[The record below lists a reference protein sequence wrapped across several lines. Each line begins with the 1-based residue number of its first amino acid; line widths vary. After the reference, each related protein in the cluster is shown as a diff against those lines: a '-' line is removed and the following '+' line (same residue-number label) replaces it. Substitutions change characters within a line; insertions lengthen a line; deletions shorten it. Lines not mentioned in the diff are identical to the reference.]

1 MDVTFAAFREQFPE
15 EPPTSA
21 FVGVAQ
27 GAIEAAIKEALQLH
41 DKRNLATLYLVG
53 HLLALDQEYYDAL
66 WRRKDRPDGGSG
78 VVNSEQI
85 GQRRIAYLTMAGE
98 SERRAFYVTSPYGRG
113 IFWHLRTGRQAA
125 QISAASGR
133 LTPKPISDSQPDHVG
148 ALARHTHRR
157 PYGNPQA
164 A

>member
-1 MDVTFAAFREQFPE
+1 MEVTFAAFREQFPE
-15 EPPTSA
+15 EPPTAA

-78 VVNSEQI
+78 VVNCGANRAKENFISDDGGRKRTARVFRHVAALWPTFFLALED
-85 GQRRIAYLTMAGE
+85 RTPSAMA
-98 SERRAFYVTSPYGRG
+98 
-113 IFWHLRTGRQAA
+113 
-125 QISAASGR
+125 ISAESCLLIPSIIA
-133 LTPKPISDSQPDHVG
+133 
-148 ALARHTHRR
+148 
-157 PYGNPQA
+157 
-164 A
+164 